1 MNDEEENEVE
11 MDEVDTEQVPETTAE
26 EPTLASEVIDMVI
39 DGNAADAKEAIYGL
53 LYQKVGERIDSLKGE
68 TRSNSW
74 NDKSESEPTEEV

>member
-11 MDEVDTEQVPETTAE
+11 IEQEEQVPETTAE

-39 DGNAADAKEAIYGL
+39 DGNATDAKEAIYGL

-68 TRSNSW
+68 IRTNTW
-74 NDKSESEPTEEV
+74 EDKGEPEPTEEV

>member
-11 MDEVDTEQVPETTAE
+11 IEQEEQVPETTAE

-39 DGNAADAKEAIYGL
+39 DGNATDAKEAIYGL

-68 TRSNSW
+68 IRTNTW
-74 NDKSESEPTEEV
+74 EDKGEPEPENN